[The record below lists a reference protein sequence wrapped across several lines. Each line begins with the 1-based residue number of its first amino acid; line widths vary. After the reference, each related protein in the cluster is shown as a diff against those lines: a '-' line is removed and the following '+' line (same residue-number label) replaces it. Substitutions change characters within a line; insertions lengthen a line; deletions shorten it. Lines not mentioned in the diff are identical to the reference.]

1 MVAPESRM
9 ETVMMI
15 QTRARRFLTV
25 AAAVVIA
32 ALAAGGLVKWSMFA
46 TNAAAIDRA
55 GVGIFPFDI
64 MLKTDMKKLPFE
76 QFKDGE
82 CPDRC

>member
-9 ETVMMI
+9 EAIVMI
-15 QTRARRFLTV
+15 QTRKSLTV
-25 AAAVVIA
+25 AAAAVVA
-32 ALAAGGLVKWSMFA
+32 VVAVGGLVRWSMFA
-46 TNAAAIDRA
+46 TSAAAVEEA

-64 MLKTDMKKLPFE
+64 MLKSDMKRLPIE
-76 QFKDGE
+76 HFKDGE